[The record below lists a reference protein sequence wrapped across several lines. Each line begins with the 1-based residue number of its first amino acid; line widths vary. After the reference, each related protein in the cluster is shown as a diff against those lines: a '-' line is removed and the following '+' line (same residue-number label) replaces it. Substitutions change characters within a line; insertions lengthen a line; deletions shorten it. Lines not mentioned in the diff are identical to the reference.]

1 MVCGSLCRGA
11 KGRGGPA
18 RSEVGRP
25 GEVSSSGLRDL
36 ERPRRTLRFCA
47 KLGSRAR
54 HGSKP
59 LPVLW
64 FLPFLCKWRPRR
76 AGTGGLHAASRSRP
90 TLRREGSRPYTPR
103 TEGAW
108 GLASGSSPRK
118 VTGW

>member
-1 MVCGSLCRGA
+1 M
-11 KGRGGPA
+11 
-18 RSEVGRP
+18 GRP

-36 ERPRRTLRFCA
+36 ERPRRALRFCA
-47 KLGSRAR
+47 KVGSRAHR
-54 HGSKP
+54 GSKP
-59 LPVLW
+59 LPVPW

-76 AGTGGLHAASRSRP
+76 AGMGGLHAASHSRP
-90 TLRREGSRPYTPR
+90 TLSREGSRLYTPS